1 MFGYIYFGVINL
13 LTFCVFGV
21 DKQRAMRHKW
31 RISEATLFGLSIIGG
46 SVGGLLGMVVFQ
58 HKTRKFMFRY
68 GLPVIFAIQFIVALL
83 LKDYIFK

>member
-13 LTFCVFGV
+13 FTFCVFGV

-46 SVGGLLGMVVFQ
+46 SVAV
-58 HKTRKFMFRY
+58 Y
-68 GLPVIFAIQFIVALL
+68 
-83 LKDYIFK
+83 

>member
-21 DKQRAMRHKW
+21 DKW

-46 SVGGLLGMVVFQ
+46 SVGGLLGMVAFQ

-68 GLPVIFAIQFIVALL
+68 GLPVIFAVQFIVALL